1 VNTARSVA
9 FFVLSTKKGRRAA
22 TAAHRRTRRDRE
34 EVTVKNMRKLFA
46 LAMAATLSLTLAFAV
61 AGCGKKAEETPAAT
75 ETPATTESGGDST
88 MAGMD
93 STMQDTTMAH

>member
-1 VNTARSVA
+1 M
-9 FFVLSTKKGRRAA
+9 
-22 TAAHRRTRRDRE
+22 
-34 EVTVKNMRKLFA
+34 KNMRKLFA